1 MVMTGL
7 YAVVL
12 SLLALKSVGLLR
24 ELLPSVFT
32 WIFPSYKL
40 PWSVLIKCLYFLVR
54 ASHT

>member
-24 ELLPSVFT
+24 ELLPSVFM